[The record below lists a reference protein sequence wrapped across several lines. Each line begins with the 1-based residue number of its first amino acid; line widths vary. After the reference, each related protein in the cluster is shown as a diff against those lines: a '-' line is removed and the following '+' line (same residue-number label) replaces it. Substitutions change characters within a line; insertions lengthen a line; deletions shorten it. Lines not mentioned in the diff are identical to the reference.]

1 MQGPARAGTRPT
13 PDYDL
18 IPGRHPETGPISV
31 INLRDF
37 ACPAGTGRQRLQC
50 LLILLGSI
58 ALATAVSAQAPDAA
72 TQASPT
78 PAAAAAE
85 SAPATTPAGAAAA
98 SPPTVA
104 AARPAEVRVGDTVVF
119 ALQAGHAGRSAALR
133 ARAAND
139 ALHEVLDAGDDEVR
153 IAHAGGAAVIYV
165 GARPVL
171 QLVPADAALAGDASL
186 EVHADR
192 IAAQIRAALATEH
205 TRSAVAGGIFGVS
218 LAVLFAVLSV
228 FLLRRAWQ
236 LGDRAADWLD
246 TSAGQVPALRLGR
259 IELFGR
265 ATVRTALSL
274 GVAVGRWIALLGL
287 VYAWLLATFSLFES
301 TRSLTGQLTGAL
313 LNPLATLASRIVA
326 AVPLLVILVFALLTL
341 ALLLRAVRLF
351 FRDIARGTTVV
362 GWLPRDLAAATGALT
377 EIALIVL
384 ALVLVAP
391 VITGNAEGAAP
402 RMGLL
407 GLAALALATVPLAAT
422 AIVGVATLFGRWL
435 AVGDW
440 VEMGACTGKVVRIG
454 LLETTLRDAAG
465 TELRIPHLARL
476 LRPVC
481 VHGPA
486 PRIIVSLPVERGLAT
501 PALAARLAQVL
512 APLGSNPGVR
522 LVEIGE
528 TRATLELAVTS
539 SVADARSACL
549 WAALA
554 ELEAVRRESAAS

>member
-1 MQGPARAGTRPT
+1 MPAGTRPA

-18 IPGRHPETGPISV
+18 IPRRHPETGPISV

-37 ACPAGTGRQRLQC
+37 ACPAGAGRQRLQC
-50 LLILLGSI
+50 LLLLLGSTL
-58 ALATAVSAQAPDAA
+58 LATAVPAQAPDGAV
-72 TQASPT
+72 QAGT
-78 PAAAAAE
+78 APAAADT
-85 SAPATTPAGAAAA
+85 APASTPA
-98 SPPTVA
+98 VA

-119 ALQAGHAGRSAALR
+119 ALQAGHAGQSAALR

-139 ALHEVLDAGDDEVR
+139 ALHEVLDASDDAVR
-153 IAHAGGAAVIYV
+153 IAHVGGTAVIYV

-171 QLVPADAALAGDASL
+171 QLVPADATLAGDASL

-218 LAVLFAVLSV
+218 LAVLFAVLAV

-236 LGDRAADWLD
+236 LGDRATTWLE
-246 TSAGQVPALRLGR
+246 TSPERVPAFRLRS
-259 IELFGR
+259 IELLGQ

-274 GVAVGRWIALLGL
+274 GVVVGRWIALLGL
-287 VYAWLLATFSLFES
+287 AYAWLIATFSLFES

-313 LNPLATLASRIVA
+313 LNPLATLASRVVA
-326 AVPLLVILVFALLTL
+326 AVPLLVILIFALLTL

-362 GWLPRDLAAATGALT
+362 GWLPRDLATATGALT

-440 VEMGACTGKVVRIG
+440 VEMGGCTGKVVRIG

-486 PRIIVSLPVERGLAT
+486 PRISVSLPVERELAT
-501 PALAARLAQVL
+501 PALAKRLAQVL
-512 APLGSNPGVR
+512 APLGSNPDVR
-522 LVEIGE
+522 LLEVGE

-539 SVADARSACL
+539 SMADARSACL

-554 ELEAVRRESAAS
+554 ELEAARRESTAS